1 VPTADEFARR
11 GHLGSATSPMPWPS
25 LHAMSERDLRDIHAF
40 LRGLG
45 PKGGP
50 APCGGSLSTCL

>member
-1 VPTADEFARR
+1 VPTADEFARL

-45 PKGGP
+45 P
-50 APCGGSLSTCL
+50 

>member
-1 VPTADEFARR
+1 
-11 GHLGSATSPMPWPS
+11 
-25 LHAMSERDLRDIHAF
+25 MSERDLRDIHAF

-50 APCGGSLSTCL
+50 ALADLSPGREPATPSILFVVQQPNR